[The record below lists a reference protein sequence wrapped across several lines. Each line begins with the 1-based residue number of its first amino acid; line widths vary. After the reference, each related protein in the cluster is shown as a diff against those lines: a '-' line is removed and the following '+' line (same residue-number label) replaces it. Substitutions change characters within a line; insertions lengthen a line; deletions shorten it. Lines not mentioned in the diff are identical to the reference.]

1 METEFIPKDPET
13 LNDFDE
19 VLAEYNRINDIQLDF
34 TETYNKRIH
43 LWVCEETTADGYGIW
58 TIRMDGESVELDN
71 IYYYEPDVSVI
82 FNAINENNNWGLFVI
97 YCDGKSSELEDYMH
111 QELYEN
117 YDNYLQDLEDNK
129 EE

>member
-19 VLAEYNRINDIQLDF
+19 VLAEYNRVNDIQLDF

-71 IYYYEPDVSVI
+71 IYYYEPDVSAI
-82 FNAINENNNWGLFVI
+82 FNAINENNNWGEFVI
-97 YCDGKSSELEDYMH
+97 YCDGKYSELEDYMH

-117 YDNYLQDLEDNK
+117 YDNYLQKLEDNK